1 MWIRVCDTLPSHR
14 KTYVLADELGI
25 KPYGAVGIVVG
36 LWCWASTQAIDG
48 CLQGFPPAAIA
59 RATGWSGKPAK
70 LVQALILGGFLETR
84 RGELYI
90 HDWDEYAGKL
100 LDRKSRE
107 AERKRRERSQKN
119 ALGDSQE
126 DEQSAGRPAD
136 SPQDVT
142 RTEAE
147 TYSGQSAE
155 SPKDVTRTE
164 ARTGDGQSAESPHPT
179 KRIRNNSILDNLSA
193 CSSCS
198 TDNNQAGCPQGIL
211 RTPPREEQQQQRQQG
226 DIGSDLPIMQGE
238 VSETI
243 RLFADNMGSPNLTPV
258 TAGLITQWCEQAG
271 TELVQACIRDVAKL
285 GRKPWAYIE
294 RRLKEWYEAGL
305 KTQTDVDAYKAK
317 QEHSKVQGTTR
328 KNPALNYTQHP
339 VDPNQ
344 DDGIM
349 WFGGEEGAQNEQ
361 MGCTG
366 TV

>member
-48 CLQGFPPAAIA
+48 CLQGVPPAAIA

-70 LVQALILGGFLETR
+70 LVQALISGGFLETR
-84 RGELYI
+84 SGELYI

-100 LDRKSRE
+100 LDRKSQE
-107 AERKRRERSQKN
+107 AERKRRERSRKN
-119 ALGDSQE
+119 ALGDSRE
-126 DEQSAGRPAD
+126 DDQSAGRHAD

-142 RTEAE
+142 RTEE
-147 TYSGQSAE
+147 
-155 SPKDVTRTE
+155 
-164 ARTGDGQSAESPHPT
+164 RTGDGQSAESPHPT

-198 TDNNQAGCPQGIL
+198 TDNNQAGCPQDIL
-211 RTPPREEQQQQRQQG
+211 RTPPGEEQQQQRQQG
-226 DIGSDLPIMQGE
+226 DMGSDLPIMQGE

-285 GRKPWAYIE
+285 GQKPWAYIE

-305 KTQTDVDAYKAK
+305 KTQADVDAYKAK
-317 QEHSKVQGTTR
+317 QEHSKAQGTTR

-349 WFGGEEGAQNEQ
+349 WFGCEEGAQDEQ
-361 MGCTG
+361 VGRKG
-366 TV
+366 AV